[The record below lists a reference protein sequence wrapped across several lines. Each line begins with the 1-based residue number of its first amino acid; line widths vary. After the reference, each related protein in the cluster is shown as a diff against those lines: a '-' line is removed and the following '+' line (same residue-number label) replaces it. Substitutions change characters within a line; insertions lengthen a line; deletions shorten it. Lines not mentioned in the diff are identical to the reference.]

1 VSIRLSLCLLL
12 LLKLVSARQT
22 QRTQAAMATASHKR

>member
-1 VSIRLSLCLLL
+1 VSIGLSLCLLL

-22 QRTQAAMATASHKR
+22 RRTQAAMATASHKR